1 MSAYIYSELLH
12 AEPSDNEYGTPGYH
26 IEKGDGIYWEPKEI
40 FERHALKVEDNPKL
54 PSGVSIGPTMVDNF
68 IKEVHSITM
77 GDRTTV
83 TRVILVNGFEIMES
97 SSCVD
102 PANYSQE
109 MGETINLGHVK
120 DKIWELL
127 GFLLSTA
134 YHGFENQE

>member
-1 MSAYIYSELLH
+1 MNTYIYSELLH
-12 AEPSDNEYGTPGYH
+12 AMECDNELGTPGYR
-26 IEKGDGIYWEPKEI
+26 IEKGDGIFWEPKEE

-54 PSGVSIGPTMVDNF
+54 PSGVSIGPTMVIDF
-68 IKEVHSITM
+68 IKGVHSITM

-83 TRVILVNGFEIMES
+83 TRIILINGFEIIES

-102 PANYSQE
+102 PANYNQE
-109 MGETINLGHVK
+109 MGEQINVNHAK

-134 YHGFENQE
+134 YHGFLN

>member
-12 AEPSDNEYGTPGYH
+12 AEPADNEFGTPGYT

-54 PSGVSIGPTMVDNF
+54 PSGVSIGPKMVDDF
-68 IKEVHSITM
+68 IQEVHSITM

-83 TRVILVNGFEIMES
+83 TRIILVNGFEIIES

-102 PANYSQE
+102 PANYSPE
-109 MGETINLGHVK
+109 MGEQINIKHAK

-127 GFLLSTA
+127 GFLLTSA
-134 YHGFENQE
+134 FHGFTNEA